1 VKNHLWRPLL
11 VALGLVAF
19 ILLLRLIMVPDDFG
33 IHERGY
39 MYGWYRGSNVEDWKK
54 VPVKYRGSAGCQE
67 CHEEN
72 YNEVMASPHADIQC
86 ENCHGPRL
94 EHPDNPEK
102 LTIDR
107 SRALCL
113 RCHQQLPY
121 PDNARGKLPGIAG
134 KEHYATQE
142 CARCHNPHDP
152 TQEVKR

>member
-1 VKNHLWRPLL
+1 MKNHLWRPLL

-19 ILLLRLIMVPDDFG
+19 ILLLGFFLVPKDFG

-39 MYGWYRGSNVEDWKK
+39 MYGWYRSSNEAEWKK

-72 YNEVMASPHADIQC
+72 FTMLKASPHAEIAC

-94 EHPDNPEK
+94 EHPDKPEK
-102 LTIDR
+102 LSIDR
-107 SRALCL
+107 SRSLCL
-113 RCHQQLPY
+113 RCHQRLPY
-121 PDNARGKLPGIAG
+121 PQSARGKLPAIEAEKHHPG
-134 KEHYATQE
+134 KE
-142 CARCHNPHDP
+142 CVSCHQPHDP